1 MLHVSQWAHYDLR
14 AMTELAKAYGQGR
27 LSLAE
32 IAETERLPAGY
43 LEQLVTP
50 LRRAGLVD
58 GTRGAHG
65 GYELSAPPASMTVG
79 AVIRALEG
87 PVAPVECLDTEY
99 VPGACL
105 RESACLSKTV
115 WQRVKHSV
123 DEVLDSITL
132 ADLCATSTD
141 VFIPVAE
148 IGRVDPCAT
157 PLAHD
162 EMKGEMA

>member
-1 MLHVSQWAHYDLR
+1 MLHVSQRAHYGLR

-32 IAETERLPAGY
+32 IAEAESLPAGY
-43 LEQLVTP
+43 LEQLVVP

-58 GTRGAHG
+58 GARGAHG
-65 GYELSAPPASMTVG
+65 GYELTSPPAGVTVG

-87 PVAPVECLDTEY
+87 PVTPVECPDTEY
-99 VPGACL
+99 VAGSCV
-105 RESACLSKTV
+105 RESACLSKSV

-132 ADLCATSTD
+132 ADLCATSID

-148 IGRVDPCAT
+148 IAKVDPCAT
-157 PLAHD
+157 PLARA
-162 EMKGEMA
+162 EVKGGMA